1 MSFKTKAEAKYK
13 IESGISD
20 IIYHFTSIYNAAKI
34 LKEDQFALTFV
45 SGADDA
51 NKPKNKYYYLST
63 TRSKVGAYHVD
74 SAGYFGVLL
83 KLDGTKLRNNYIG
96 NPVDYW
102 GREFR
107 KVAPTKHE
115 MEDRIWSEKPS
126 IKPATKYIEEIHV
139 YFGGKHKDAGRVKLW
154 IAEPEDAHKRQL
166 EQLIKEAKEKN
177 IPIFIY
183 MDKEAA
189 KLLDKRKAI
198 PLDQLDL
205 TTKPQEEY
213 QRGKR
218 DDMEVWLELYE
229 KTDAESLST
238 EPFGGAKRLLR
249 TLRSFDGIK
258 SFEADVHNCKKG
270 TPSLHKIV
278 EILKKN
284 KWTMK
289 DFYKHLQDK
298 W

>member
-1 MSFKTKAEAKYK
+1 
-13 IESGISD
+13 
-20 IIYHFTSIYNAAKI
+20 
-34 LKEDQFALTFV
+34 
-45 SGADDA
+45 
-51 NKPKNKYYYLST
+51 
-63 TRSKVGAYHVD
+63 
-74 SAGYFGVLL
+74 
-83 KLDGTKLRNNYIG
+83 
-96 NPVDYW
+96 
-102 GREFR
+102 
-107 KVAPTKHE
+107 

-139 YFGGKHKDAGRVKLW
+139 YFGGKHKDAGRIKLW

-166 EQLIKEAKEKN
+166 EELIKEAKEKS
-177 IPIFIY
+177 IPIFVY
-183 MDKEAA
+183 TDKEAA

-284 KWTMK
+284 KWTVK